1 MGKLMDVLS
10 GRELVG
16 LYLFLK
22 KQEEALDDTLT
33 KVMMRLEKSLYS
45 ELSIEDFER
54 LGELY
59 RSNVDVFR
67 QKG

>member
-1 MGKLMDVLS
+1 MMDVLS
-10 GRELVG
+10 GREIVG
-16 LYLFLK
+16 LYLLLK
-22 KQEEALDDTLT
+22 EQEVGLDGTLT
-33 KVMMRLEKSLYS
+33 KLMMRLEKSLYS
-45 ELSIEDFER
+45 KLSIEDFER